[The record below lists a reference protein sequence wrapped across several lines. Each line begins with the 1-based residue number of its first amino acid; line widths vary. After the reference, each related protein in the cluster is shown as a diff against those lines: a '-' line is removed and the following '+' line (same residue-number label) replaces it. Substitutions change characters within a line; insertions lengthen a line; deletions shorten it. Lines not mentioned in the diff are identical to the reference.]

1 MCADT
6 DTDSDS
12 DTDSDAVL
20 PQKKQ
25 KTRTETERR
34 KREAKKKEP
43 KKKRRAKGERK
54 RKEKKKKK
62 IYRSRSLCSCSE
74 QSAPSETLPL
84 LSTGFPQ
91 IGSEDGGSRADS
103 AAVFCMDDGSRCR
116 AGAEQVQEQVRS
128 RCRSRETK
136 IKKLAFEQQTILRE
150 IIKTSCNLPGNMIS

>member
-1 MCADT
+1 MENVYSRLRANA
-6 DTDSDS
+6 DS
-12 DTDSDAVL
+12 DTDSDTDAVL

-84 LSTGFPQ
+84 LSTGFHR
-91 IGSEDGGSRADS
+91 SDRR
-103 AAVFCMDDGSRCR
+103 M
-116 AGAEQVQEQVRS
+116 AGAGLSVQLFSAWMTGADAEQVRS

-136 IKKLAFEQQTILRE
+136 IKKLAFEQKTILRE